1 MRDGVSIGIGKGN
14 KNWNYSVP
22 HGAGRV
28 LSRVAVKEL
37 ITLNKFKESVRGVF
51 TTSVNINTIDEYH
64 MVYKPMKEILEIIK
78 PIYNF
83 KVEI

>member
-37 ITLNKFKESVRGVF
+37 ITLNKFKES
-51 TTSVNINTIDEYH
+51 IDEYP

-83 KVEI
+83 KVKILEIKK